1 MRPAIRVAI
10 ATCALLVMALP
21 PSGCGHSS
29 KRQPPAAKEMTVPYL
44 ELERTGGF
52 VGWNQ
57 RLRLASDGAW
67 VVESRVDARELGAG
81 TFDDSTMK
89 QLRLAIDAVPKSA
102 HGSFTAKGAD
112 FIDFRLL
119 LIDGINKNE
128 VVSGPWLNGRS
139 GIPADWA
146 PVLTILGTPFD
157 SLPSGR

>member
-1 MRPAIRVAI
+1 MREVLRI
-10 ATCALLVMALP
+10 AGAAFALLLVVM

-29 KRQPPAAKEMTVPYL
+29 KRQPPAAKEMAIPYL

-67 VVESRVDARELGAG
+67 VVESRVDGHELGAG
-81 TFDDSTMK
+81 AFDDSTM
-89 QLRLAIDAVPKSA
+89 QRLRLAIDAVPKSA
-102 HGSFTAKGAD
+102 HGSFSAKGAD

-119 LIDGINKNE
+119 LIDGIHKNE

-146 PVLTILGTPFD
+146 PVFSILGTPFD
-157 SLPSGR
+157 SIPPGR